1 MLDCIIIGNGLA
13 GISAALTLQA
23 NQKEFMIFGAKEL
36 SEKIEK
42 AEMIKNYPGLAS
54 ISGQDFKK
62 ALQSQLLEL
71 NIPIKEEKVSGV
83 YALKDKFGVATN
95 EGGYYESRSVILAC
109 GVENIKQIKGESEF
123 LGKGVS
129 YCATCDGFLYKNKT
143 IAVLCTS
150 KRLEHEISMLSKIAA
165 KVYAIPMYQN
175 VEIDGGNIKI
185 IKRMPKEILG
195 DKRVEII
202 NFGVEVE
209 NGAKELT
216 IDGVFILRE
225 SVFPSTLLKELE
237 LTEDNHVAINRN
249 TETNIKG
256 CFAAGDCTGRPYQY
270 TKAAGEGNIAAHAVV
285 AYLKEN

>member
-13 GISAALTLQA
+13 GISAALTLHA
-23 NQKEFMIFGAKEL
+23 NQKEFILFGAKEL

-54 ISGQDFKK
+54 VSGKEFKQ

-83 YALKDKFGVATN
+83 YALKEKFGVVTN
-95 EGGYYESRSVILAC
+95 EGGYYESHSVILAC
-109 GVENIKQIKGESEF
+109 GVENIKQIKGETEF

-143 IAVLCTS
+143 IAVFCTS
-150 KRLEHEISMLSKIAA
+150 KRLEHEISMLSKIVN

-175 VEIDGGNIKI
+175 VELDGANIKI

-195 DKRVEII
+195 DKRVEKI

-209 NGAKELT
+209 NGAKELA

-225 SVFPSTLLKELE
+225 SVFPSTLLNGLA
-237 LTEDNHVAINRN
+237 LTEDNHVAVNRN
-249 TETNIKG
+249 METNIKG